1 MYLFFDTETTGA
13 NKAKDR
19 TVQLAWLL
27 VNEAGGEIEKKCF
40 IIKPSG
46 FRIPSAAAA
55 IHGISTEQAYAEG
68 EELEYVLT
76 EFLEALNEAQVI
88 VAHNIDFDVAILRND
103 LAELGI
109 EDPFSDKDRI
119 CTMRSSTAW
128 CRISHFNGRSGFKWP
143 KLEELHYRLFGE
155 YIDGAHDAL
164 VDVEA
169 TKRCFFELIDIG
181 VIEGISL
188 EEPRKRVAKNDREER
203 KESIRNFISIT
214 KYYDG
219 FIPKYK
225 TGILRDTSGGTVS
238 TAQHVAHGEHLTSCP
253 KCGAQKIL
261 RNGCD
266 DYPAGVIISCGAC
279 VSSHH
284 ISEVAYLTNF
294 ERSDRNFKVGSPVVV
309 LEPKVDESIK
319 NSRNLYDKK
328 ALIAE
333 TPNEEVHEK
342 NQDLSKKSISIT
354 KYHHTFIPKYKT
366 PMLRDNSGG
375 SVSTAQHVD
384 DGEHL
389 ASCPKCG
396 VQKILRNGCDDY
408 PAGLQLS
415 CGACGNSYRISEL
428 FYSAPVERSNIGGG
442 KNVGIEAE
450 DTSISPKSWDTD
462 KKPIV
467 DTQSQ
472 ESIATVSRDVASNI
486 YSHKSSKNDEGKWLV
501 IVVTIFAIMLLLSL
515 A

>member
-13 NKAKDR
+13 NKARDR
-19 TVQLAWLL
+19 TVQLAWILA
-27 VNEAGGEIEKKCF
+27 NESGREINKRCF

-46 FRIPSAAAA
+46 FRIPSAASE
-55 IHGISTEQAYAEG
+55 IHGISTEQAYSEG
-68 EELEYVLT
+68 EDLEYVLS
-76 EFLEALNEAQVI
+76 EFLEALDEAHVI
-88 VAHNIDFDVAILRND
+88 VAHNIDFDIAILRND
-103 LAELGI
+103 LSELGLN
-109 EDPFSDKDRI
+109 DPFSEKDRI
-119 CTMRSSTAW
+119 CTMRASTAW
-128 CRISHFNGRSGFKWP
+128 CRIPHSNGRSGFKWP

-169 TKRCFFELIDIG
+169 TKRCFFELIVIG
-181 VIEGISL
+181 VIEGTRL
-188 EEPRKRVAKNDREER
+188 EVSQWHVKNDREER
-203 KESIRNFISIT
+203 KESSRNLISNT
-214 KYYDG
+214 KYYG
-219 FIPKYK
+219 TFIPKYK

-266 DYPAGVIISCGAC
+266 DYPAGVIIICGAC
-279 VSSHH
+279 VSSYH
-284 ISEVAYLTNF
+284 ISELAYVTNF
-294 ERSDRNFKVGSPVVV
+294 ERSDRNFKVSSPVVV
-309 LEPKVDESIK
+309 LEPRLDESIK

-366 PMLRDNSGG
+366 AMLRDSSGG

-389 ASCPKCG
+389 TSCPKCG
-396 VQKILRNGCDDY
+396 VQKMLRNGCDDY

-428 FYSAPVERSNIGGG
+428 FYSAPVERSNIGDG
-442 KNVGIEAE
+442 KNVGIEAQ

-462 KKPIV
+462 KKSIV

-501 IVVTIFAIMLLLSL
+501 IVGTIFAIMLLLSL